1 MSIYRKINAED
12 FTLVVNYEDLLKET
26 DGNVHLYLKSI
37 PVGVSHV
44 RIVPNQVDFL
54 IEDIVDET
62 F

>member
-1 MSIYRKINAED
+1 M
-12 FTLVVNYEDLLKET
+12 VNYEDLLKET